1 MRVSGQDTERG
12 TFNQRHAVQYDQCTE
27 ERLCGVEQLAEHSD
41 GHFEIH
47 NSTLSEAAA
56 LGYEYGAYACKWCV
70 CVLRAQLHWPC
81 GGDQPLPSCATH
93 TRLFA
98 GAAQRT
104 DGVGGSV
111 WRLCERRTGDH

>member
-27 ERLCGVEQLAEHSD
+27 ERFCGVEQLAEHSD

-56 LGYEYGAYACKWCV
+56 LGYEYGAYPCKWCV
-70 CVLRAQLHWPC
+70 CVEGAAALALWWRPTTANLCEPQQATRLR
-81 GGDQPLPSCATH
+81 CATH
-93 TRLFA
+93 
-98 GAAQRT
+98 
-104 DGVGGSV
+104 
-111 WRLCERRTGDH
+111 